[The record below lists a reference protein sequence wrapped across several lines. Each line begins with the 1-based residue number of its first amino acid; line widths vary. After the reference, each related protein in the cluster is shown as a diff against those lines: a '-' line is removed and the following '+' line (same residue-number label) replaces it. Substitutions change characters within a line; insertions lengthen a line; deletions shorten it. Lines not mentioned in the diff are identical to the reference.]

1 MKTTGQRKV
10 KIVEARKKKNAS
22 TGCSGVKKS
31 RNRNSGWLQKAK
43 GGCEYILTEENS
55 GVLPSTTAQL
65 CKQLPNKGTS
75 FRETTKIVTAQDLKT
90 GQLHPCVK
98 IKLQL
103 FPIDEGPLIG
113 LEKDGHNP
121 FLELTL
127 SARKKISSVVKH
139 LNSKWGS
146 SSVAQGELMLFPYN
160 VQLEQLASYRRWTV
174 NDCDV
179 SAGDVYAA
187 LGSPAIFRLRYG
199 WFSIIELKTFG
210 LPSTSAS
217 LEACLES
224 EGIRK
229 GCTTTSEIIYDKKQK
244 RKVTSEEFKPID
256 TSKSADAVMTEQKSL
271 DIAADRMDDEVKIDN
286 VLAQST
292 VPWDDGLTNL
302 SIGGLLS
309 EASLLGKITNYDPK
323 SNGSKLDLQPI
334 QLISDISIGGLLSEA
349 SLQGKMNNYNSKSN
363 GSKFGLHPTMDKGP
377 AQSPLPWDDNLTNLS
392 IGGLLSEASL
402 QGKIN
407 NCDRKSN
414 GSKTGLQPTLLIS
427 DSFDAFISGQINS
440 HPQVSKPSSHESHS
454 SILDAEETCHAF
466 PFRKF
471 SSAGKDVVTLSGS
484 AHSRGYSHDGSSRP
498 FKFPNFAELD
508 SQAGLAEDPPCQES
522 NTDLLSH
529 SRLYNDENS
538 LGLTS
543 IKWTDSLGPFDLGLS
558 MSQQINSRDGISINE
573 FVR

>member
-10 KIVEARKKKNAS
+10 KTVEAPKRQNAS
-22 TGCSGVKKS
+22 AGSSGVKKS

-43 GGCEYILTEENS
+43 G
-55 GVLPSTTAQL
+55 VLPATTVQVL
-65 CKQLPNKGTS
+65 GKQLPNKGTS
-75 FRETTKIVTAQDLKT
+75 FREMTKIVPALDLKT
-90 GQLHPCVK
+90 GQLHPSVK

-103 FPIDEGPLIG
+103 FPIDEGTFIG

-127 SARKKISSVVKH
+127 RARKKISSVLKH

-160 VQLEQLASYRRWTV
+160 VQLEKLASYRKWNS
-174 NDCDV
+174 NDSSV

-187 LGSPAIFRLRYG
+187 IGSPAIFRLRYG
-199 WFSIIELKTFG
+199 WFSTLDLKTFG
-210 LPSTSAS
+210 LPFTSTP

-224 EGIRK
+224 EGIQK
-229 GCTTTSEIIYDKKQK
+229 GCTTISEIMYDRKKK
-244 RKVTSEEFKPID
+244 LEVTSEEFKPID
-256 TSKSADAVMTEQKSL
+256 MSEAAVIAEQRSL

-286 VLAQST
+286 GLAQSI

-309 EASLLGKITNYDPK
+309 EASLLGKIHNCDPK
-323 SNGSKLDLQPI
+323 SNGSTLYLQPI
-334 QLISDISIGGLLSEA
+334 QLIPDISVGGLLSEA
-349 SLQGKMNNYNSKSN
+349 SFQGKINNYDSKSN
-363 GSKFGLHPTMDKGP
+363 GSKLGLHPTMDKDP
-377 AQSPLPWDDNLTNLS
+377 AQSPLPWDDSLTTLS

-407 NCDRKSN
+407 NCDPKSN
-414 GSKTGLQPTLLIS
+414 GSKTGLQSTLLIS
-427 DSFDAFISGQINS
+427 DSFDAFIAGQINS
-440 HPQVSKPSSHESHS
+440 HPHVSKPSSHESHS

-471 SSAGKDVVTLSGS
+471 SSSGKDVVTLSGS
-484 AHSRGYSHDGSSRP
+484 ANSRGCSHDDSSKP
-498 FKFPNFAELD
+498 FKFPNFAEFNR
-508 SQAGLAEDPPCQES
+508 QAGLAQDPPCWES
-522 NTDLLSH
+522 NTDLLPH
-529 SRLYNDENS
+529 SQVYNDES
-538 LGLTS
+538 SFGLTG

-558 MSQQINSRDGISINE
+558 TSQQINSRDGISISE